1 MAKPSISR
9 RLAEKSLNAAKAA
22 IEIYNKPN
30 FDYKMEAF
38 VVLMI
43 NSWELLFKACILKKH
58 KNKLQSIL
66 IQDKSATKKWQEPK
80 RFYPKRNRSWNELTI
95 DIFSSMKKLD
105 FLDQNLLSQIEVLVE
120 IRDNAIHFLNDAK
133 DIESKLLEIATATVK
148 SFVMCFREWFSEIDF
163 NDSILPVWFQLNENF
178 VSIGKNKWNN
188 QELQNLLNYIQ
199 NKESKSII
207 SAHAISFVTEI
218 QLKRSLHSWISV
230 SNDRKNPNSIPL
242 KVVDTDLIDTK
253 YKIDYGSLQQQLR
266 KRKPGIKFDKK
277 FHAIHS
283 IVKTNKELSLQRLL
297 DPRNP
302 KSIKKQFY
310 SQQAVDF
317 ILEQLK

>member
-1 MAKPSISR
+1 MSKPSISR
-9 RLAEKSLNAAKAA
+9 RLAEKSLNAAKSA

-43 NSWELLFKACILKKH
+43 NSWELLFKAYILKKH

-66 IQDKSATKKWQEPK
+66 IQDKSATKKWQAPK

-105 FLDQNLLSQIEVLVE
+105 FLDLNLLSQIEVLVE
-120 IRDNAIHFLNDAK
+120 VRDNAIHFLNDAG

-148 SFVMCFREWFSEIDF
+148 NFVMCFREWFSEIDF
-163 NDSILPVWFQLNENF
+163 NDSILPIWFQLNESF
-178 VSIGKNKWNN
+178 SSIGKKWNN
-188 QELQNLLNYIQ
+188 QELLNLLTYIQ

-253 YKIDYGSLQQQLR
+253 YKIDYHSLKEELK
-266 KRKPGIKFDKK
+266 KRKTGIKFDKK
-277 FHAIHS
+277 FHTIHAT
-283 IVKTNKELSLQRLL
+283 VKANKELSLQRLL

-302 KSIKKQFY
+302 QSIKKQFY
-310 SQQAVDF
+310 SQQAIDF
-317 ILEQLK
+317 ILEKLK